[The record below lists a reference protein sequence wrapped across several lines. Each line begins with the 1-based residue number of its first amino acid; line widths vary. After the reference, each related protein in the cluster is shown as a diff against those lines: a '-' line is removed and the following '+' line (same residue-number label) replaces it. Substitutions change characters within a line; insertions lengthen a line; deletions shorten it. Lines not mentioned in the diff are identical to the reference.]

1 MVIFL
6 IYSFKTQKH
15 ETGIFK
21 NSGKKFISAAFIS
34 ASVLMTSHSAQAGTG
49 DNITPSAIQYTGSTY
64 DGIMLKMRI
73 NNETGANFTL
83 TVKDDNGEVLFTE
96 VYNDKSFDKQFKLLK
111 GDQYSSYYYF
121 TVSSLN
127 KQLEQKYVVNTS
139 TRPVKDVAISKL

>member
-1 MVIFL
+1 MKQAFL
-6 IYSFKTQKH
+6 KF
-15 ETGIFK
+15 
-21 NSGKKFISAAFIS
+21 SGKKFISAALIS
-34 ASVLMTSHSAQAGTG
+34 ASVLMTSFSAQAGTG

-121 TVSSLN
+121 TVSSPN

-139 TRPVKDVAISKL
+139 TRSVEDVAISKL